1 MMLWLGGQRG
11 MAREVVRA
19 R

>member
-1 MMLWLGGQRG
+1 MMLGLGGQRG
-11 MAREVVRA
+11 KAREVVRA